1 MNPRLEAYSRKLEE
15 SLSSHHRFPIN
26 LEWLVDLFK
35 YKHISSL
42 TTHLK
47 RHFNEKIDYKRIP
60 EGQNKRTWSYHITVD
75 CFSRI
80 CHYCRHSERKIV
92 AKYWLRKIIIIRRD
106 AQAASNVSSS
116 SSSCEDDDDE
126 VQDDED
132 DDEEDDEDEEM
143 IMDDEEEESEADETN
158 EDDSQDSIS
167 SNSSSPN
174 TSPENSPR
182 YSPSPSSLPPQTLSP
197 ASLSAL
203 SHQTSHL
210 SDMHYPLDWSYL
222 KLRSY
227 DIASLY
233 HIGSIHTFH
242 HHHHHCYIPSHN
254 AFSSPCC
261 NPQSSSSSYDVFCPS
276 SEELDAREDYP
287 MDTSFDTNAFLSI
300 PDDADD
306 EESPR
311 SSSTDS
317 DN

>member
-1 MNPRLEAYSRKLEE
+1 MNPRLEAYSRKLED

-106 AQAASNVSSS
+106 ALACSPTTST
-116 SSSCEDDDDE
+116 SCSDEEDDLDE
-126 VQDDED
+126 EEEED
-132 DDEEDDEDEEM
+132 DDEDMM
-143 IMDDEEEESEADETN
+143 IMDEEEESEVDDTN
-158 EDDSQDSIS
+158 DDDTQDS
-167 SNSSSPN
+167 SSSSS

-182 YSPSPSSLPPQTLSP
+182 YNNTPLSPSSTPPP
-197 ASLSAL
+197 SLSQPPPSLMNHA
-203 SHQTSHL
+203 
-210 SDMHYPLDWSYL
+210 DYHYSLDWSYL

-233 HIGSIHTFH
+233 HLGSIHTFH

-254 AFSSPCC
+254 SFSSPCC
-261 NPQSSSSSYDVFCPS
+261 QAQAHNNNYELFRPC
-276 SEELDAREDYP
+276 EEMEGREDYP

-311 SSSTDS
+311 GSSTDS

>member
-1 MNPRLEAYSRKLEE
+1 MSMNSRLEAYSRKLEE

-47 RHFNEKIDYKRIP
+47 RHFNEKLDYKRVP

-106 AQAASNVSSS
+106 TQAITNT
-116 SSSCEDDDDE
+116 SSSCS
-126 VQDDED
+126 
-132 DDEEDDEDEEM
+132 DEEDDVDVDE
-143 IMDDEEEESEADETN
+143 DDEEEDDVRVVDEEEDSEMDETN
-158 EDDSQDSIS
+158 DEDTPDSSSCSS
-167 SNSSSPN
+167 SNS
-174 TSPENSPR
+174 SPENSPR
-182 YSPSPSSLPPQTLSP
+182 YPHPASPTSPSSIPISQPPP
-197 ASLSAL
+197 
-203 SHQTSHL
+203 HL
-210 SDMHYPLDWSYL
+210 SDTHYPLDWSYL
-222 KLRSY
+222 KLRTY
-227 DIASLY
+227 DVASLY
-233 HIGSIHTFH
+233 HLGSIHTFH

-254 AFSSPCC
+254 TYSSPCC
-261 NPQSSSSSYDVFCPS
+261 NPQPLHNNHELFRP
-276 SEELDAREDYP
+276 SEEQDPREDYP

-306 EESPR
+306 EQSPR
-311 SSSTDS
+311 YSTDS
-317 DN
+317 EN